1 VTDYPFFSMETLADP
16 YPVFDRLREEDPV
29 HETNFGYWYVS
40 RYDDANRMLRD
51 AALGAGRGVPDSM
64 GITSGPL
71 YDLMTTWMMA
81 IDGPAHTRVRR
92 LISRAF
98 TPRAVEA
105 MRPSIQ
111 AIADRLLDEIAPRG
125 SADIVAD
132 YAFPLPMEVVRLLFG
147 VEPEPWA
154 ANVTA
159 LFDPA
164 TADPHAGPLG
174 PMGALAEWFVG
185 VVEDRRRSPGADM
198 FSAMLAPDEDGDALS
213 TEELV
218 ANAVLLVTAG
228 FETTMSL
235 VTLAVYSLLTHP
247 DQLAVLLADP
257 ARARDAI
264 EETLRFEPAA
274 LSTTRST
281 SLDYEVGGVTIPG
294 GANVLFS
301 VVAANRDPRRYDDPG
316 RFDITRTDVRPLTF
330 GAGQHACI
338 GAPLA
343 RLEGEIAIASLF
355 DRFPGLRLPRQDL
368 VWQTENPTVRRP
380 VSLRVEWDV
389 PAPV

>member
-1 VTDYPFFSMETLADP
+1 LPEFDFFSMETLADP

-51 AALGAGRGVPDSM
+51 PALGAGRGVPDSM

-81 IDGPAHTRVRR
+81 IDGPAHARVRR

-105 MRPSIQ
+105 MRPAIQ
-111 AIADRLLDEIAPRG
+111 AVADGLLDELATRG
-125 SADIVAD
+125 TADVVAE

-159 LFDPA
+159 LFDPV

-185 VVEDRRRSPGADM
+185 IVEERRRAPGDDM
-198 FSAMLAPDEDGDALS
+198 FSAMLAADEDGDSLA
-213 TEELV
+213 TDELV

-235 VTLAVYSLLTHP
+235 ITLTVLSLLTHP
-247 DQLAVLLADP
+247 DQLARLLADP
-257 ARARDAI
+257 SLARNAV

-281 SLDYEVGGVTIPG
+281 SAGYEVEGVTIPG

-301 VVAANRDPRRYDDPG
+301 VVAANRDPRRYDEPG
-316 RFDITRTDVRPLTF
+316 RFDITRDDIRPLTF
-330 GAGQHACI
+330 GGGQHACI

-343 RLEGEIAIASLF
+343 RLEGEIAINSLF
-355 DRFPGLRLPRQDL
+355 TRFPDLRLPPQEL

-380 VSLRVEWDV
+380 VALRVEW
-389 PAPV
+389 

>member
-1 VTDYPFFSMETLADP
+1 MSEYDFFSLETVSDP
-16 YPVFDRLREEDPV
+16 YPVFDRLREEHAVYQTD
-29 HETNFGYWYVS
+29 FGYWYVT
-40 RYDDANRMLRD
+40 RYEDANQMLRD
-51 AALGAGRGVPDSM
+51 PTLGADRGVPDSM

-71 YDLMTTWMMA
+71 HDLMTTWMMA

-105 MRPSIQ
+105 LRPSIQ
-111 AIADRLLDEIAPRG
+111 AIADRLLDDIAEAG
-125 SADIVAD
+125 SADVVAD

-174 PMGALAEWFVG
+174 PMGALADWFVG
-185 VVEDRRRSPGADM
+185 VVEERRRLPGDDM
-198 FSAMLAPDEDGDALS
+198 FSAMLAPDENGDALS

-235 VTLAVYSLLTHP
+235 ITLAVYALLTHP
-247 DQLAVLLADP
+247 DQLALLRDDP
-257 ARARDAI
+257 SLVRNAV

-281 SLDYEVGGVTIPG
+281 AVDYEVAGVTIPG

-301 VVAANRDPRRYDDPG
+301 VVAANRDPRRYDEPG
-316 RFDITRTDVRPLTF
+316 RFDITRPDVRPHTF
-330 GAGQHACI
+330 GGGQHVCI

-343 RLEGEIAIASLF
+343 RLEGEIAVGSLF
-355 DRFPGLRLPRQDL
+355 ARFPDLWLPSQEV

-380 VSLRVEWDV
+380 VALRVDI
-389 PAPV
+389 AGRS

>member
-1 VTDYPFFSMETLADP
+1 MADYPLFAPETVADP
-16 YPVFDRLREEDPV
+16 YPVFDRLREEEPV
-29 HETNFGYWYVS
+29 HATNFGYWYVS

-51 AALGAGRGVPDSM
+51 PALGAGRGVPDSM

-71 YDLMTTWMMA
+71 YELMTTWMMA
-81 IDGPAHTRVRR
+81 IDGPAHSRVRR

-111 AIADRLLDEIAPRG
+111 AVADGLLDEMEARS
-125 SADIVAD
+125 SADVVAD

-154 ANVTA
+154 ANVNA

-174 PMGALAEWFVG
+174 PMGALADWFVG
-185 VVEDRRRSPGADM
+185 VVEERRRAPGTDM
-198 FSAMLAPDEDGDALS
+198 FSAMLAPDEGGDALS
-213 TEELV
+213 TDELV

-235 VTLAVYSLLTHP
+235 ITLAVLSLLTHP
-247 DQLAVLLADP
+247 DQLALLLADP
-257 ARARDAI
+257 TLARNAV
-264 EETLRFEPAA
+264 EETLRYEPAA

-281 SLDYEVGGVTIPG
+281 PHDYDVEGVTIPG

-301 VVAANRDPRRYDDPG
+301 VVAANRDPRRYDDPS
-316 RFDITRTDVRPLTF
+316 RFDITRADIRPLTF
-330 GAGQHACI
+330 GGGQHACI

-355 DRFPGLRLPRQDL
+355 GRFPGLRLPAQDL

-380 VSLRVEWDV
+380 VGLRVEW
-389 PAPV
+389 

>member
-1 VTDYPFFSMETLADP
+1 
-16 YPVFDRLREEDPV
+16 
-29 HETNFGYWYVS
+29 
-40 RYDDANRMLRD
+40 
-51 AALGAGRGVPDSM
+51 
-64 GITSGPL
+64 
-71 YDLMTTWMMA
+71 MMA

-125 SADIVAD
+125 SADVVAD

-185 VVEDRRRSPGADM
+185 VVEERRRAPGDDM

-247 DQLAVLLADP
+247 DQLQVLLADP
-257 ARARDAI
+257 ARARDAV

-281 SLDYEVGGVTIPG
+281 PLDYEVDGVTIPG
-294 GANVLFS
+294 RANVLFS

-316 RFDITRTDVRPLTF
+316 RFDITRADIRPLTF

-355 DRFPGLRLPRQDL
+355 GRFPGLRLPPQDV

-380 VSLRVEWDV
+380 VSLRVEW
-389 PAPV
+389 PAA

>member
-1 VTDYPFFSMETLADP
+1 VDADEPPAVFETD
-16 YPVFDRLREEDPV
+16 
-29 HETNFGYWYVS
+29 FGYWCVT

-51 AALGAGRGVPDSM
+51 PALGAGRGVPDSM

-71 YDLMTTWMMA
+71 YDLMSTWMMA

-92 LISRAF
+92 LVSRAF
-98 TPRAVEA
+98 TPRAVES
-105 MRPSIQ
+105 MRPAIQ
-111 AIADRLLDEIAPRG
+111 SIADGLLDEIAARG
-125 SADIVAD
+125 SADLVAD

-164 TADPHAGPLG
+164 TADAHAGPLG
-174 PMGALAEWFVG
+174 PMGALADWFVG
-185 VVEDRRRSPGADM
+185 IVEERRRAPGDDM
-198 FSAMLAPDEDGDALS
+198 FSAMLVPDEDGDALS
-213 TEELV
+213 TDELV

-235 VTLAVYSLLTHP
+235 IALAVYALLTHP
-247 DQLAVLLADP
+247 DQLALLRADP
-257 ARARDAI
+257 SRVRNAV
-264 EETLRFEPAA
+264 EETLRYDPAA

-281 SLDYEVGGVTIPG
+281 PVDVEVAGVTIPG
-294 GANVLFS
+294 GANILFS
-301 VVAANRDPRRYDDPG
+301 FEATNRDPRRYDAPD
-316 RFDITRTDVRPLTF
+316 RFDITRDDIRPLTF

-343 RLEGEIAIASLF
+343 RLEGEIAVGSLF
-355 DRFPGLRLPRQDL
+355 ERFPAVRMPPQEL
-368 VWQTENPTVRRP
+368 VWQTSNPTVRRP
-380 VSLRVEWDV
+380 VALRIEVG
-389 PAPV
+389 